1 MERKSYGP
9 RHAMPVQPLFI
20 VGTKNED
27 GTPNFAPITW
37 VSKTCRGGEEN
48 LIVISM
54 YGTKKTK
61 QNTHRT
67 GHLTLNLVSTD
78 MLTLTDYLGK
88 AKGKDGVKNA
98 LPYEIG
104 QALCVDA
111 PTLDDARW
119 VCECEVEQHVTIG
132 QSDTF
137 FCRIRNIQ
145 IDAEIDVSAGWI
157 DLTQF
162 DPVIYSG
169 NYHSIGDFLGKI
181 GEFY

>member
-61 QNTHRT
+61 QNAHRT

-88 AKGKDGVKNA
+88 VKGKDGAKNA
-98 LPYEIG
+98 LPYGIG
-104 QALCVDA
+104 QALWVDA

-137 FCRIRNIQ
+137 FCRIKNIQ

-169 NYHSIGDFLGKI
+169 NYHSIGDYLGKI

>member
-78 MLTLTDYLGK
+78 MLSLVDSLAAPLSVT
-88 AKGKDGVKNA
+88 NA
-98 LPYEIG
+98 LIVALAAKREKELTSTFDELEHLWEEYNVYEKRADG
-104 QALCVDA
+104 
-111 PTLDDARW
+111 
-119 VCECEVEQHVTIG
+119 
-132 QSDTF
+132 
-137 FCRIRNIQ
+137 
-145 IDAEIDVSAGWI
+145 
-157 DLTQF
+157 
-162 DPVIYSG
+162 
-169 NYHSIGDFLGKI
+169 
-181 GEFY
+181 

>member
-27 GTPNFAPITW
+27 G
-37 VSKTCRGGEEN
+37 
-48 LIVISM
+48 
-54 YGTKKTK
+54 
-61 QNTHRT
+61 
-67 GHLTLNLVSTD
+67 
-78 MLTLTDYLGK
+78 
-88 AKGKDGVKNA
+88 VKNA
-98 LPYEIG
+98 LPYGIG

-145 IDAEIDVSAGWI
+145 IDAEIDVSAGRI

-169 NYHSIGDFLGKI
+169 NYHSIGDYLGKI
-181 GEFY
+181 GEFF